1 MGTVLVVPKMDI
13 PSIKK
18 ATRTVPPVL
27 PGPLAYIRHV
37 PYNDLVTRQC

>member
-1 MGTVLVVPKMDI
+1 MYKKKKGGAMGTVLVVPKMDI

-27 PGPLAYIRHV
+27 YI
-37 PYNDLVTRQC
+37 